1 MAGRRDA
8 NACVTSRAN
17 GVEAL
22 QNASLGKE
30 LTRRG
35 FDSIKEHWEMRG
47 GGLLS
52 ESFPAVAW
60 SRQYP
65 RTICKG
71 SEQVVH
77 SLITKCR

>member
-8 NACVTSRAN
+8 NACVTSRAS

-35 FDSIKEHWEMRG
+35 FDSIKERLGNARRGIALRIIPG
-47 GGLLS
+47 GGM
-52 ESFPAVAW
+52 V
-60 SRQYP
+60 
-65 RTICKG
+65 
-71 SEQVVH
+71 
-77 SLITKCR
+77 